1 MVARDKM
8 DVELKS
14 SRAPY
19 TRGGIRF
26 ASNRTP
32 VTVPGDEITD
42 DQLEALAGD
51 AAISIALVNR
61 ETGERQEFAKLTA
74 EQNAPVDAA
83 PTQTPP
89 AAAPKKATGKG
100 SASTKGGDA

>member
-26 ASNRTP
+26 ASNRTA
-32 VTVPGDEITD
+32 VTVPGDEISD

-51 AAISIALVNR
+51 TAISISLVNR

-74 EQNAPVDAA
+74 EQNAPADAA
-83 PTQTPP
+83 PPPP
-89 AAAPKKATGKG
+89 APAPKKATGKG